1 MPWVGGDLGI
11 GCGLIYDQVAAAAP
25 ESTST
30 LKPLAHRGQEALNLA
45 AHTAAQRFYG
55 DGWYWDR
62 KNSPQDAAPLI
73 AATEALWDQITNA
86 PEEPATSIYEAGPQ
100 PLT

>member
-1 MPWVGGDLGI
+1 MLGL
-11 GCGLIYDQVAAAAP
+11 GRDKALET
-25 ESTST
+25 ESS
-30 LKPLAHRGQEALNLA
+30 LEPLAHRGQEALTLA

-73 AATEALWDQITNA
+73 AATEALWDQLVNA
-86 PEEPATSIYEAGPQ
+86 PAMPSIYEAGPL
-100 PLT
+100 PLS